1 MKGFEFVNERLAY
14 MTTDTDTLWFF
25 KSKSG
30 DVKAIAAPQGEHFTL
45 TGHTADEVIDQISRF
60 RFGRDNLEKLKISV
74 RRVFGAWL

>member
-1 MKGFEFVNERLAY
+1 MKGFEFVNENLAY

-45 TGHTADEVIDQISRF
+45 TG
-60 RFGRDNLEKLKISV
+60 
-74 RRVFGAWL
+74 AWL